1 MKNPASFDLIIPEE
15 VEAKIRHLCSKVH
28 DVEWSGTLFYT
39 VEGSLDDGT
48 FKATCID
55 ICVMDI
61 GTSGFT
67 DFRDTPDIINYRLE
81 HGLLRAGIYEALIH
95 SHNNMAKATWSCKT
109 GLIAGNSYS
118 TTTVEGQSAAN
129 L

>member
-1 MKNPASFDLIIPEE
+1 MAKEMEKKDKVQQPKLKLVKNPASFELVIPES

-61 GTSGFT
+61 GTSGYTEFK
-67 DFRDTPDIINYRLE
+67 DTEDIIAYRLE
-81 HGLLRAGIYEALIH
+81 HRETLLREGVYEALIH
-95 SHNNMAKATWSCKT
+95 SHNNMAK
-109 GLIAGNSYS
+109 
-118 TTTVEGQSAAN
+118 
-129 L
+129 

>member
-48 FKATCID
+48 FKATCVD

-61 GTSGFT
+61 GTGGFT

-81 HGLLRAGIYEALIH
+81 HGLLGAGIYEALIH
-95 SHNNMAKATWSCKT
+95 SHNNMAKQRGHVKQ
-109 GLIAGNSYS
+109 G
-118 TTTVEGQSAAN
+118 
-129 L
+129 